1 MYKVYELLPIFMQ
14 NIVCTIYGLKEGAL
28 RFNKN
33 FKSKLLEFVKSDYAS
48 SDEISTVKHKALSES
63 LVKAKKSGFYK
74 TLESISEE
82 EIRRDPFLVLSN
94 MPILTKD
101 QLRDFKFTKPSLF
114 RGVRCVVTSGTTGK
128 ALKLL
133 KDKMAFSA
141 QWAIWFRHRARFGV
155 SLSEV
160 SVNFSGKPLV
170 PLSQKKPPYWR
181 FNRAQ
186 NQYLISMQH
195 INDNTIAEI
204 VDFLNSI
211 QPKFYSGY
219 PSIIAEVARLA
230 IQHKLYLSGNSTPSV
245 VFTGAEKLLLDQQRS
260 ISDWLGSDVV
270 LTDQYGLTEGN
281 CNFSKCEKGN
291 YHEDFEF
298 CHIEIIDSE
307 VLSDGSVMGRLVG
320 TSFYNSV
327 MPLIRYDTGDI
338 AVLAPKNFSCTCGRS
353 SRVIKEVDGRVDDY
367 VILPNNKR
375 VMRFDYL
382 FKDTFEVVEAQV
394 IQNKY
399 GAVEILAVLAP
410 GASSADFEK
419 KVRAHFEEYIHK
431 DLIVDFSYTERIE
444 RSGTGKFKAVLN
456 RLET

>member
-1 MYKVYELLPIFMQ
+1 MYKVYENLPVFLQ
-14 NIVCTIYGLKEGAL
+14 NFICTLYGYKEGAL

-33 FKSKLLEFVKSDYAS
+33 FYERLKSF
-48 SDEISTVKHKALSES
+48 ISTDFASKSEINSIKASCLAKN
-63 LVKAKKSGFYK
+63 LLIAKKSGFYK
-74 TLESISEE
+74 HLDSVSDEDILK
-82 EIRRDPFLVLSN
+82 DPVVILNGL
-94 MPILTKD
+94 PILTKE
-101 QLRDFKFTKPSLF
+101 QLRLFKFKKPSLF
-114 RGVRCVVTSGTTGK
+114 SSAKCIVTSGTTGK
-128 ALKLL
+128 ALKIL

-141 QWAIWFRHRARFGV
+141 QWAIWFRHRHRFGI
-155 SLSEV
+155 SLSDV

-170 PLSQKKPPYWR
+170 PLSQKKAPYWR

-195 INDNTIAEI
+195 INDNTIGEI
-204 VDFLNSI
+204 VGFLNSI

-230 IQHKLYLSGNSTPSV
+230 LQHKLCLADSATPSV
-245 VFTGAEKLLLDQQRS
+245 VFTGAEKLLLDQQQS
-260 ISDWLGSDVV
+260 ISNWLGSKVV

-298 CHIEIIDSE
+298 CHIEIADGE
-307 VLSDGSVMGRLVG
+307 VLTDGSLKGRLIG
-320 TSFYNSV
+320 TSFYNSA

-338 AVLAPKNFSCTCGRS
+338 AVLAPDDFICPCGRQ
-353 SRVIKEVDGRVDDY
+353 SRVIKEVDGRIDDY
-367 VILPNNKR
+367 VLLPNNKR

-394 IQNKY
+394 IQKEL
-399 GAVEILAVLAP
+399 GAVEILSVLLP
-410 GASSADFEK
+410 GASSTEFER
-419 KVRAHFEEYIHK
+419 KVRAHFAEYIHK
-431 DLIVDFSYTERIE
+431 DLRIIFSYTERIE

-456 RLET
+456 RLNT